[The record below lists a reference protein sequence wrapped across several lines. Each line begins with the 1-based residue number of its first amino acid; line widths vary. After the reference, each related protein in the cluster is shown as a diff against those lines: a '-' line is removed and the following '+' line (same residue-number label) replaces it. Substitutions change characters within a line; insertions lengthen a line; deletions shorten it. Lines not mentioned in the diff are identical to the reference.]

1 MQYWQL
7 EPKPAVIIRRPT
19 THIEL
24 GESILVEGSQ
34 NKSPPKSAI
43 LESGGASVSGSKKS
57 EKKGVGSRLA
67 SMKHSGS
74 SQLQSRAID
83 ISARVRDFN
92 SKSAIDAVLD
102 APVRFKRE
110 WQKSGA
116 IGAITRFPLATVVFF
131 LMLTAFFVSHSGF
144 FDLYFTQFDDDLDE
158 TDLNVNGDL
167 EVYLPD
173 NSEVG
178 KLLQLVEED
187 WSTNVMVVYIELT
200 DENYNIT
207 DQRILQEISYVEN
220 VLNPCISA
228 FTCANPNG
236 SEDDPIVYDDVI
248 YLLSIST
255 VLKEVNSS
263 APRIREAFVTELGQ
277 LGCGVG
283 INDCPSAQAAET
295 LNDALAF
302 SDAQLGGTYEIPSQ
316 QTIDLVIN
324 EMYEDDGTPTPG
336 LDKLARDIS
345 CGGPGCI
352 FDGKEDVPDGTL
364 DRAIMAIAVS
374 DTIAA
379 KDIILQTESDLYN
392 ISITPRPCLF
402 DANGQAVGEE
412 LCIWGEPTEEQAAEG
427 VKSLG
432 LSMTLTGP
440 VPITNAVTER
450 TFDMFWN
457 IFPVAVVLVA
467 MGLFVFHCDVL
478 QTGLTGIR
486 PLQGLKVVII
496 SGLPTLCAVFWTL
509 GIIGWINYEVT
520 MTVIIVGPI
529 LLALG
534 VSYGLH
540 ITNRYAEEAGT
551 KKEKMRGALSSTG
564 KAVFLSA
571 VTTVI
576 GFVSLIFTPMAPIQT
591 VGIALSGG
599 IVVVYILTMFM
610 VPNLTLLLDLRKP
623 KHPPL
628 KLFVHIVEVPMKY
641 NRGVI
646 ALFAIL
652 ILISA
657 TYGQSNVK
665 ENIDMLKMAPD
676 DEDSVIAMIKYS
688 NDFNSGQL
696 GMVLVQANLT
706 GETSIEVSQQDPAEN
721 LRQIE
726 ILESELN
733 KVPDTSAVSIVF
745 LMKSSGI
752 APTVECIGCSEF
764 VQAIPCPPQSD
775 EGCEA
780 VKDTASVLLDNSVSG
795 GASFWDL
802 LTSPD
807 DYGLPAS
814 RQSEVFL
821 LNVFY
826 SSITDETRGI
836 FISEDFDR
844 SLILVDMPYLP
855 VADTISSVE
864 QVDKLTATFTGTEP
878 SDYATDLTGVAPTTI
893 EVNELIVGSQWTSLG
908 FAVILTL
915 ITLAIVFKDIKYSIW
930 TTSPVIATVALQW
943 LVMWKMDVDLSLV
956 TVMIGSILVGVGV
969 DFSIHISNR
978 IRELGGGLDAIR
990 TAAIGTGMSLFEAAV
1005 VTTLGMLTAY
1015 QIPIPAIAPFI
1026 TVILI
1031 LLWVAAAS
1039 ALILL
1044 PAIFVTLEKAGM
1056 GAVGGRSAMAKR
1068 LGLGQKKKLD
1078 VDVLD
1083 AALLDDVID
1092 AW

>member
-1 MQYWQL
+1 MVEDSQKKSS
-7 EPKPAVIIRRPT
+7 PKAV
-19 THIEL
+19 
-24 GESILVEGSQ
+24 
-34 NKSPPKSAI
+34 N
-43 LESGGASVSGSKKS
+43 LESGDLPDLDSNAT
-57 EKKGVGSRLA
+57 EKKGIGSRFS
-67 SMKHSGS
+67 SMRRSGTS
-74 SQLQSRAID
+74 RIQSGAID
-83 ISARVRDFN
+83 LSERVQDFN

-102 APVRFKRE
+102 APVRFRRE
-110 WQKSGA
+110 WEKTGA
-116 IGAITRFPLATVVFF
+116 IGAITRFPLATVVLF
-131 LMLTAFFVSHSGF
+131 LLMTLFFVSHSGF
-144 FDLYFTQFDDDLDE
+144 FDLYFTEFDDDLNE
-158 TDLNVNGDL
+158 TDLKVNGDL

-178 KLLQLVEED
+178 KLLELVEED
-187 WSTNVMVVYIELT
+187 WSTNVMVVYIELN
-200 DENYNIT
+200 DANYNIT
-207 DQRILQEISYVEN
+207 DQRILQEISFVEN
-220 VLNPCISA
+220 TLNPCISSFA
-228 FTCANPNG
+228 CANPNG
-236 SEDDPIVYDDVI
+236 SSDTLEDDVI

-263 APRIREAFVTELGQ
+263 APRIREAFITELGQ
-277 LGCGVG
+277 LGCGFG
-283 INDCPSAQAAET
+283 QDDCQS
-295 LNDALAF
+295 ALAAGALNELLALT
-302 SDAQLGGTYEIPSQ
+302 DEQLGGGYEIPSQ
-316 QTIDLVIN
+316 TYIDLIIE
-324 EMYEDDGTPTPG
+324 EMYEDDGSPTPG

-345 CGGPGCI
+345 CGPIGCE
-352 FDGKEDVPDGTL
+352 FENQKDVPDGTL

-374 DTIAA
+374 DGISA
-379 KDIILQTESDLYN
+379 KQIILETEMDLQN
-392 ISITPRPCLF
+392 ISQMERPCVF
-402 DANGQAVGEE
+402 DANGQPIVAEG
-412 LCIWGEPTEEQAAEG
+412 LCIWGEPTDEQEQNG

-432 LSMTLTGP
+432 LTMTLTGP

-450 TFDMFWN
+450 TFNMFWD
-457 IFPVAVVLVA
+457 IFPIAIVLVA
-467 MGLFVFHCDVL
+467 LGLFVFHCDIL

-496 SGLPTLCAVFWTL
+496 AGLPTLCAVFWTL
-509 GIIGWINYEVT
+509 GIIGWLNYEVT

-551 KKEKMRGALSSTG
+551 KTEKIRGALSSTG

-576 GFVSLIFTPMAPIQT
+576 GFVSLVFTPMAPIQT

-599 IVVVYILTMFM
+599 IVVVYVLTMFM

-628 KLFVHIVEVPMKY
+628 KLFVHIVEIPMKY

-646 ALFAIL
+646 ALFGIL

-657 TYGQSNVK
+657 TYGQANVK

-676 DEDSVIAMIKYS
+676 DEDSVNAMIKYS
-688 NDFNSGQL
+688 ADFNSGQL

-706 GETSIEVSQQDPAEN
+706 GDTSIEVSQQDPAEN
-721 LRQIE
+721 LRQIDKLE
-726 ILESELN
+726 IELN

-752 APTVECIGCSEF
+752 APTVVCTGCSEF
-764 VQAIPCPPQSD
+764 LQAVPCIGPGAD
-775 EGCEA
+775 ECQA
-780 VKDTASVLLDNSVSG
+780 VKDTAAVLLDGSFSEGV
-795 GASFWDL
+795 SFWDL
-802 LTSPD
+802 LESPGS
-807 DYGLPAS
+807 YGLPAS
-814 RQSEVFL
+814 KQSEVFL

-836 FISEDFDR
+836 FISENFDR

-855 VADTISSVE
+855 VADTIASVE
-864 QVDKLTATFTGTEP
+864 QIDSLTATFSGTEIG
-878 SDYATDLTGVAPTTI
+878 DYATDLTGVAPTTI

-990 TAAIGTGMSLFEAAV
+990 AAAIGTGMSLFEAAV

-1044 PAIFVTLEKAGM
+1044 PAIFVTLEKAGL
-1056 GAVGGRSAMAKR
+1056 GAVGGRSSMVKR
-1068 LGLGQKKKLD
+1068 LGLGQKKRLD

-1083 AALLDDVID
+1083 AALVDDVID

>member
-1 MQYWQL
+1 
-7 EPKPAVIIRRPT
+7 
-19 THIEL
+19 
-24 GESILVEGSQ
+24 
-34 NKSPPKSAI
+34 
-43 LESGGASVSGSKKS
+43 
-57 EKKGVGSRLA
+57 
-67 SMKHSGS
+67 MKRSGS
-74 SQLQSRAID
+74 SQLQSGAID
-83 ISARVRDFN
+83 LSARVRDFD

-110 WQKSGA
+110 WQKTGA
-116 IGAITRFPLATVVFF
+116 IGAITRFPLATVVLF
-131 LMLTAFFVSHSGF
+131 LLMTLFFVSHSGF
-144 FDLYFTQFDDDLDE
+144 FDLYFTEFDDDPNE

-167 EVYLPD
+167 EVYLPEG
-173 NSEVG
+173 SEVG

-200 DENYNIT
+200 DGNYNVT

-220 VLNPCISA
+220 TLNPCISS
-228 FTCANPNG
+228 FSCENPNG
-236 SEDDPIVYDDVI
+236 SDIPLRDDVI

-263 APRIREAFVTELGQ
+263 APRIREAFITELGQ
-277 LGCGVG
+277 LGCGFG
-283 INDCPSAQAAET
+283 QDDCQSAQAASG
-295 LNDALAF
+295 LNDLFALT
-302 SDAQLGGTYEIPSQ
+302 DEQLGGGYEIPSQ
-316 QTIDLVIN
+316 QTINLVIN
-324 EMYEDDGTPTPG
+324 EMYEEDGSPTPG

-345 CGGPGCI
+345 CGASGCV
-352 FDGKEDVPDGTL
+352 FEGQEDVPDGTL

-374 DTIAA
+374 DAISA
-379 KDIILQTESDLYN
+379 KEIILQTESNLYN
-392 ISITPRPCLF
+392 ISIAERPCLF
-402 DANGQAVGEE
+402 DTNGQPVVEE
-412 LCIWGEPTEEQAAEG
+412 GLCIWGELSEEQEERG

-432 LSMTLTGP
+432 LAMTLTGP

-509 GIIGWINYEVT
+509 GIIGWLNYEVT

-540 ITNRYAEEAGT
+540 ITNRYAEEEGT
-551 KKEKMRGALSSTG
+551 KTEKMRGALSSTG

-576 GFVSLIFTPMAPIQT
+576 GFISLIFTPMAPIQT

-599 IVVVYILTMFM
+599 IVVVYVLTMFM

-628 KLFVHIVEVPMKY
+628 KMFVHIVEVPMKY

-676 DEDSVIAMIKYS
+676 DEDSVLAMIKYS
-688 NDFNSGQL
+688 DDFNSGQL

-721 LRQIE
+721 LRQIDT
-726 ILESELN
+726 LEGLLN
-733 KVPDTSAVSIVF
+733 DVPDTSAVSIVF

-752 APTVECIGCSEF
+752 APTVECTGCSELI
-764 VQAIPCPPQSD
+764 QGMPLLPQD
-775 EGCEA
+775 I
-780 VKDTASVLLDNSVSG
+780 KDTAAVLLDNSISG

-807 DYGLPAS
+807 AYGLPAS
-814 RQSEVFL
+814 RQSEIFL

-864 QVDKLTATFTGTEP
+864 KVDELTGTFTGTEP
-878 SDYATDLTGVAPTTI
+878 GNYATDLTGVAPTTI

-978 IRELGGGLDAIR
+978 IRELGGGIDAIR

-1068 LGLGQKKKLD
+1068 LGLGQQKRLD

>member
-1 MQYWQL
+1 
-7 EPKPAVIIRRPT
+7 
-19 THIEL
+19 
-24 GESILVEGSQ
+24 LVKDSQ
-34 NKSPPKSAI
+34 KKSAPKSVT
-43 LESGGASVSGSKKS
+43 LESNAPSNDS
-57 EKKGVGSRLA
+57 EKKGGSSRFA
-67 SMKHSGS
+67 SMKRSGAS
-74 SQLQSRAID
+74 RIQSGAID
-83 ISARVRDFN
+83 LSARVQDFN
-92 SKSAIDAVLD
+92 SKNAIDAVLD
-102 APVRFKRE
+102 APVRFRRE
-110 WQKSGA
+110 WEKTGA
-116 IGAITRFPLATVVFF
+116 IGAITRFPLATVVLF
-131 LMLTAFFVSHSGF
+131 LLMTLFFVTHSGF
-144 FDLYFTQFDDDLDE
+144 FDLYLTQFDDDRDE

-167 EVYLPD
+167 EVYLPEG
-173 NSEVG
+173 SEVG
-178 KLLQLVEED
+178 ELLKLVEED
-187 WSTNVMVVYIELT
+187 WSTNVMVVYIELN
-200 DENYNIT
+200 DGNYNIT

-220 VLNPCISA
+220 TLNPCISS
-228 FTCANPNG
+228 FVCANPNG
-236 SEDDPIVYDDVI
+236 SSDTLEDDVI

-263 APRIREAFVTELGQ
+263 APRIREAFVTEIGQ
-277 LGCGVG
+277 LGCGFG
-283 INDCPSAQAAET
+283 QEDCPSAQAAET
-295 LNDALAF
+295 LNELLALTDVQF
-302 SDAQLGGTYEIPSQ
+302 GGGYEIPSQ
-316 QTIDLVIN
+316 NTIDLVIN
-324 EMYEDDGTPTPG
+324 EMYEDDGSPTPG
-336 LDKLARDIS
+336 LDKLARDLS
-345 CGGPGCI
+345 CGPAGCN
-352 FDGKEDVPDGTL
+352 FEGQRDVPDGTL

-374 DTIAA
+374 DGISA
-379 KDIILQTESDLYN
+379 KDIIYQTEMDLGK
-392 ISITPRPCLF
+392 ISQMERPCLF
-402 DANGQAVGEE
+402 GADGQPVVEE
-412 LCIWGEPTEEQAAEG
+412 GLCIWGELSEEQEERG

-432 LSMTLTGP
+432 LTMTLTGP

-450 TFDMFWN
+450 TFDMFWD
-457 IFPVAVVLVA
+457 IFPIAVILVA
-467 MGLFVFHCDVL
+467 IGLFVFHCDIL

-509 GIIGWINYEVT
+509 GIIGWLNYEVT

-540 ITNRYAEEAGT
+540 ITNRYAEETGSKT
-551 KKEKMRGALSSTG
+551 EKMRGALSSTG

-576 GFVSLIFTPMAPIQT
+576 GFISLVFTPMAPIQT

-628 KLFVHIVEVPMKY
+628 KLFVNIVEVPMKY
-641 NRGVI
+641 NRAVI
-646 ALFAIL
+646 ALFGIL

-657 TYGQSNVK
+657 TYGQANVK

-676 DEDSVIAMIKYS
+676 DEDSVKAMIKYS
-688 NDFNSGQL
+688 DEFNSGQL

-706 GETSIEVSQQDPAEN
+706 GDTSIEVSQQDPAEN
-721 LRQIE
+721 LRQIDT
-726 ILESELN
+726 LEGLLN
-733 KVPDTSAVSIVF
+733 DVPDTSAVSIVF

-752 APTVECIGCSEF
+752 APTVACTGCSEL
-764 VQAIPCPPQSD
+764 VQSMPLLPQD
-775 EGCEA
+775 I
-780 VKDTASVLLDNSVSG
+780 KDTAAVLLDTSVSG

-807 DYGLPAS
+807 AYGLPAS

-836 FISEDFDR
+836 FISENFDR
-844 SLILVDMPYLP
+844 SLILVDMPYIA

-864 QVDKLTATFTGTEP
+864 EINDLTGTFSGTEP
-878 SDYATDLTGVAPTTI
+878 GDYATDLTGVAPTTI

-943 LVMWKMDVDLSLV
+943 LVMWRMDVDLSLV

-1044 PAIFVTLEKAGM
+1044 PAIFVTLEKAGL
-1056 GAVGGRSAMAKR
+1056 GAVSGRSGMVKR
-1068 LGLGQKKKLD
+1068 LGLGQKKQLD